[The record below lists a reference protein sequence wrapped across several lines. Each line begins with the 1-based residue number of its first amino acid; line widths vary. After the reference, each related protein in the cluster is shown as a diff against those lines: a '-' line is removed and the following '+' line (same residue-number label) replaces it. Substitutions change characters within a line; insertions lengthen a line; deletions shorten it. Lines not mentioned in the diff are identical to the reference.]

1 MTHEQQAD
9 SFRVADLPSIHGG
22 AAASG
27 VIRAVPEDFYVEES
41 LPFELS
47 GEGEHLYL
55 FVEKR
60 ELNSGDAARLLAT
73 AAGLRRRNVS
83 MAGLKDKYA
92 VTRQWFS
99 LHLPGMPDPDFSDLP
114 PSVRI
119 LKQQRHTRKLHR
131 GAIRLNR
138 FRLLVRDLQGE
149 TELLAERLRLIARHG
164 FPNYFGEQRFGRG
177 YANLRRAIAVL
188 EHGSTRSPVEGM
200 YLSAVRSMLFNLVL
214 AARVSTDNWCTA
226 IPGDV
231 MQLSH
236 SNSLFRV
243 DDADADTEIESRLSA
258 QQIHVTGPLAG
269 LPARIMPE
277 DDALQYENS
286 LLKEH
291 QFWIEGL
298 QRCSAKADRR
308 PLRAP
313 AGDLEFNLHGDQLQL
328 EFTLQ
333 RGSYATSLLREVLT
347 QVPFSMDV

>member
-1 MTHEQQAD
+1 MIHEQQAD
-9 SFRVADLPSIHGG
+9 SFRVADLPCVHGG
-22 AAASG
+22 PVASG

-73 AAGLRRRNVS
+73 AAGLRRRKVS
-83 MAGLKDKYA
+83 MAGLKDKHA

-99 LHLPGMPDPDFSDLP
+99 LHLPGMPDPDFSELP
-114 PSVRI
+114 SGVRI
-119 LKQQRHTRKLHR
+119 LQQQRHTRKLRR

-138 FRLLVRDLQGE
+138 FRLLVRDLQGD
-149 TELLAERLRLIARHG
+149 TDLLTERLQLISRHG

-177 YANLRRAIAVL
+177 YGNLRRAIAVL
-188 EHGSTRSPVEGM
+188 ERGATRSPVEGM

-214 AARVSTDNWCTA
+214 AARISAGNWCS
-226 IPGDV
+226 PMCGDV

-243 DDADADTEIESRLSA
+243 DDADAEIINRLSEK
-258 QQIHVTGPLAG
+258 QIHVTGPLVG

-277 DDALQYENS
+277 DEALQYEES
-286 LLKEH
+286 LLREH
-291 QFWIEGL
+291 QFWVEGL
-298 QRCSAKADRR
+298 RHCGLKVDRR

-313 AGDLEFNLHGDQLQL
+313 AGEIEFNLHGDQLQL

-347 QVPFSMDV
+347 QVPYSMDV

>member
-1 MTHEQQAD
+1 MIHEQQAD
-9 SFRVADLPSIHGG
+9 SFRVADLSYVHGKP
-22 AAASG
+22 AASG
-27 VIRAVPEDFYVEES
+27 VIRAEPEDFYVEES

-73 AAGLRRRNVS
+73 AAGLRRRKVS

-99 LHLPGMPDPDFSDLP
+99 LHLPGMPDPDFSALP
-114 PSVRI
+114 SSVRI
-119 LKQQRHTRKLHR
+119 RQQQRHTRKLRR

-138 FRLLVRDLQGE
+138 FRLLVRDLQGD
-149 TELLAERLRLIARHG
+149 TDLLTQRLQLIARFG

-177 YANLRRAIAVL
+177 YANLRRAIVVL
-188 EHGSTRSPVEGM
+188 ERGSTRSPVEGL

-214 AARVSTDNWCTA
+214 SARISAGNWCSA
-226 IPGDV
+226 MPGDV

-243 DDADADTEIESRLSA
+243 DAADAEIDSRLTA
-258 QQIHVTGPLAG
+258 QQIHVTGPLTG
-269 LPARIMPE
+269 LPARILPE
-277 DDALQYENS
+277 GDALQFERS
-286 LLKEH
+286 LLNAH

-298 QRCSAKADRR
+298 QRCGLKADRR

-313 AGDLEFNLHGDQLQL
+313 AGELEFNLHRDQLQL

-347 QVPFSMDV
+347 QVPRSMDV

>member
-1 MTHEQQAD
+1 MNHEQQAD
-9 SFRVADLPSIHGG
+9 SFRVADLSYVHGRP
-22 AAASG
+22 AASG
-27 VIRAVPEDFYVEES
+27 VIRAEPEDFYVEES

-73 AAGLRRRNVS
+73 AAGLRRRKVS

-99 LHLPGMPDPDFSDLP
+99 LHLPGMPDPDFSALP
-114 PSVRI
+114 SSVRI
-119 LKQQRHTRKLHR
+119 LQQQRHRRKLRR
-131 GAIRLNR
+131 GAIRMNR
-138 FRLLVRDLQGE
+138 FRLLVRDLQGD
-149 TELLAERLRLIARHG
+149 TELLAQRLQQIARHG

-188 EHGSTRSPVEGM
+188 ERGSTRSPVEGL
-200 YLSAVRSMLFNLVL
+200 YLSAVRSMLFNVVL
-214 AARVSTDNWCTA
+214 AARISAGNWCA
-226 IPGDV
+226 AMPGDV

-243 DDADADTEIESRLSA
+243 DDADAEIDSRLTA
-258 QQIHVTGPLAG
+258 QQIHVTGPLTG
-269 LPARIMPE
+269 LPARILPE
-277 DDALQYENS
+277 GDALQFEKS
-286 LLKEH
+286 LLNAH
-291 QFWIEGL
+291 QFWIDGVL
-298 QRCSAKADRR
+298 RCGVKADRR

-313 AGDLEFNLHGDQLQL
+313 AADLEFNLQRDQLQL

-347 QVPFSMDV
+347 QVPYSMDV

>member
-9 SFRVADLPSIHGG
+9 SFRVADLPCVHGG
-22 AAASG
+22 PAASG
-27 VIRAVPEDFYVEES
+27 VIRAQPEDFYVEES

-60 ELNSGDAARLLAT
+60 ELNSGDAAKLLAT
-73 AAGLRRRNVS
+73 AAGLRRRKVS

-114 PSVRI
+114 AEVTI
-119 LKQQRHTRKLHR
+119 LQQQRHSRKLRR

-138 FRLLVRDLQGE
+138 FRLLVRDLQGDSKQ
-149 TELLAERLRLIARHG
+149 LAERLQQIADHG
-164 FPNYFGEQRFGRG
+164 FPNYFGEQRFGHG
-177 YANLRRAIAVL
+177 HANLRRAIAVL
-188 EHGSTRSPVEGM
+188 ERGSTRSPVEGM
-200 YLSAVRSMLFNLVL
+200 YLSAVRSMLFNTVL
-214 AARVSTDNWCTA
+214 AARISSGNWCSPM
-226 IPGDV
+226 PGDV

-236 SNSLFRV
+236 SNSLFRI
-243 DDADADTEIESRLSA
+243 DDIDTEIEHRLIA

-269 LPARIMPE
+269 LPARILPE
-277 DDALQYENS
+277 GDALQYEHS
-286 LLKEH
+286 LLYVY
-291 QFWIEGL
+291 QFWVEGL
-298 QRCSAKADRR
+298 QRCGLKADRR

-313 AGDLEFNLHGDQLQL
+313 AGDLEFHIHGDQLQL

-333 RGSYATSLLREVLT
+333 RGTYATSLLREVLT
-347 QVPFSMDV
+347 QVPFKMDV

>member
-9 SFRVADLPSIHGG
+9 SFRVADLRYIYGG
-22 AAASG
+22 PAASG
-27 VIRAVPEDFYVEES
+27 VIRTVPEDFYVEES

-55 FVEKR
+55 YVEKR
-60 ELNSGDAARLLAT
+60 ELNSGDAARLLAV
-73 AAGLRRRNVS
+73 AAGLRRRKVS

-99 LHLPGMPDPDFSDLP
+99 LHLPGMPDPDFSNLP
-114 PSVRI
+114 SNVRI
-119 LKQQRHTRKLHR
+119 LQQQRHTRKLRR

-138 FRLLVRDLQGE
+138 FRLLVRDLQGDRD
-149 TELLAERLRLIARHG
+149 LLAERLQLIAGHG

-188 EHGSTRSPVEGM
+188 ERGSTLSPVEGM

-214 AARVSTDNWCTA
+214 NARISAGNWCSPIA
-226 IPGDV
+226 GDV

-243 DDADADTEIESRLSA
+243 DDTDAEIESRLSA
-258 QQIHVTGPLAG
+258 QLIHVTGPMAG

-277 DDALQYENS
+277 NEALQHENS
-286 LLKEH
+286 LLKQH
-291 QFWIEGL
+291 QFWVEGL
-298 QRCSAKADRR
+298 RRCGLKADRR

-313 AGDLEFNLHGDQLQL
+313 AGDLEFNLCGDQLQL

-347 QVPFSMDV
+347 QVPYAMDV

>member
-1 MTHEQQAD
+1 MTREQQAD
-9 SFRVADLPSIHGG
+9 SFRVADLPYIHGG
-22 AAASG
+22 PAASG

-60 ELNSGDAARLLAT
+60 ELNSCDAARLLAT
-73 AAGLRRRNVS
+73 AAGLRRRRVS

-99 LHLPGMPDPDFSDLP
+99 LHLPGMPDPDFSALP
-114 PSVRI
+114 SSVSI
-119 LKQQRHTRKLHR
+119 LKQQRHTRKLRR

-138 FRLLVRDLQGE
+138 FKLLIRDLQGD
-149 TELLAERLRLIARHG
+149 TNLLAERLQLIAWHG

-188 EHGSTRSPVEGM
+188 ERGSKRSPVEGM
-200 YLSAVRSMLFNLVL
+200 YLSASRSMLFNLVL
-214 AARVSTDNWCTA
+214 AARISAGNWCAA
-226 IPGDV
+226 IAGDV

-236 SNSLFRV
+236 SNSLFRI
-243 DDADADTEIESRLSA
+243 DDADAEIESRLSE
-258 QQIHVTGPLAG
+258 QLIHVTGPLAG

-277 DDALQYENS
+277 DEALLYENS
-286 LLKEH
+286 LLMEY

-298 QRCSAKADRR
+298 RRCGVKADRR

-313 AGDLEFNLHGDQLQL
+313 VGDLEFNFHGDRLQL

-347 QVPFSMDV
+347 QLPYGMDV

>member
-1 MTHEQQAD
+1 MTHEHQAD
-9 SFRVADLPSIHGG
+9 SSRAADLPSVHGG
-22 AAASG
+22 PAARG
-27 VIRAVPEDFYVEES
+27 VLRTVPEDLSVEAR

-73 AAGLRRRNVS
+73 AAGLRRRKVS

-114 PSVRI
+114 PNVRI
-119 LKQQRHTRKLHR
+119 LQQQRHTRKLRR
-131 GAIRLNR
+131 GAIRVNR

-149 TELLAERLRLIARHG
+149 TDLLAERLHLIARHG

-214 AARVSTDNWCTA
+214 AARVSTGNWCA
-226 IPGDV
+226 AMPGDV
-231 MQLSH
+231 MQLTH

-243 DDADADTEIESRLSA
+243 DDADAEIESRLSA
-258 QQIHVTGPLAG
+258 QQIHVTGPLVG
-269 LPARIMPE
+269 LPARVMPE
-277 DDALQYENS
+277 DDALQYEKS
-286 LLKEH
+286 LLREY
-291 QFWIEGL
+291 QFWVEGL
-298 QRCSAKADRR
+298 QRCGLKADRR

-313 AGDLEFNLHGDQLQL
+313 AGDLAFNLQGDQLQL

-347 QVPFSMDV
+347 QLPYSMDV

>member
-1 MTHEQQAD
+1 
-9 SFRVADLPSIHGG
+9 
-22 AAASG
+22 
-27 VIRAVPEDFYVEES
+27 VPEDFYVEES

-73 AAGLRRRNVS
+73 AAGLRRRKVS

-99 LHLPGMPDPDFSDLP
+99 LHLPGMPDPDFSELP
-114 PSVRI
+114 SSVRI
-119 LKQQRHTRKLHR
+119 LQQQRHTRKLRR

-138 FRLLVRDLQGE
+138 FRLLVRDLQGN
-149 TELLAERLRLIARHG
+149 TDLLAERLQLISRHG

-177 YANLRRAIAVL
+177 HGNLSRAIAVL

-214 AARVSTDNWCTA
+214 AARISA
-226 IPGDV
+226 
-231 MQLSH
+231 
-236 SNSLFRV
+236 
-243 DDADADTEIESRLSA
+243 DDADAEIESRLSA
-258 QQIHVTGPLAG
+258 QQIHVTGPLVG

-277 DDALQYENS
+277 EDALQYEES
-286 LLKEH
+286 LLREH
-291 QFWIEGL
+291 HFWIDGL
-298 QRCSAKADRR
+298 QRCGVKADRR

-313 AGDLEFNLHGDQLQL
+313 AGDLEFNLHGDRLQL

-347 QVPFSMDV
+347 QVPYSIDV

>member
-1 MTHEQQAD
+1 
-9 SFRVADLPSIHGG
+9 
-22 AAASG
+22 
-27 VIRAVPEDFYVEES
+27 
-41 LPFELS
+41 
-47 GEGEHLYL
+47 
-55 FVEKR
+55 
-60 ELNSGDAARLLAT
+60 
-73 AAGLRRRNVS
+73 
-83 MAGLKDKYA
+83 YA

-99 LHLPGMPDPDFSDLP
+99 LHLPGMADPDFSALP
-114 PSVRI
+114 SSVRI
-119 LKQQRHTRKLHR
+119 LQQQRHTRKLRR

-138 FRLLVRDLQGE
+138 FRLLVRDLQGD
-149 TELLAERLRLIARHG
+149 TDLLTQRLQLIARHG

-188 EHGSTRSPVEGM
+188 ERGSTCSPVEGL
-200 YLSAVRSMLFNLVL
+200 YLSAVRSMLFNVVL
-214 AARVSTDNWCTA
+214 GARISAGNWCSAMT
-226 IPGDV
+226 GDV

-243 DDADADTEIESRLSA
+243 DAADAEIDSRLAA
-258 QQIHVTGPLAG
+258 QQIHVTGPLVG

-277 DDALQYENS
+277 GEALQYEKS
-286 LLKEH
+286 LLNAH

-298 QRCSAKADRR
+298 RHCGLRADRR

-347 QVPFSMDV
+347 QVPYNMDV

>member
-1 MTHEQQAD
+1 MTHECQAD
-9 SFRVADLPSIHGG
+9 SFRVADLPHVYGG
-22 AAASG
+22 PVASG

-60 ELNSGDAARLLAT
+60 ELNSGDAARLLAA
-73 AAGLRRRNVS
+73 AAGLRRRKVS

-99 LHLPGMPDPDFSDLP
+99 LHLPGIPDPDFSNLP
-114 PSVRI
+114 RNVRI
-119 LKQQRHTRKLHR
+119 LEQQRHTRKLRR

-138 FRLLVRDLQGE
+138 FRLLVRDLQGD
-149 TELLAERLRLIARHG
+149 TDLLAERLQLIARHG

-177 YANLRRAIAVL
+177 YGNLRRAIVVL

-214 AARVSTDNWCTA
+214 AARISAGNWCRPM
-226 IPGDV
+226 PGDV

-243 DDADADTEIESRLSA
+243 DDADAEIESRLSEKL
-258 QQIHVTGPLAG
+258 IHVTGPLVG
-269 LPARIMPE
+269 LSARIMPE
-277 DDALQYENS
+277 DDALQYENA
-286 LLKEH
+286 LLRGH
-291 QFWIEGL
+291 QFWVEGL
-298 QRCSAKADRR
+298 RRCGLKADRR

-313 AGDLEFNLHGDQLQL
+313 AGELEFNLHGDQLQL

-333 RGSYATSLLREVLT
+333 RGSYATSLLREMLT
-347 QVPFSMDV
+347 QVPYSMDV

>member
-9 SFRVADLPSIHGG
+9 SFRVANLPYLHGSP
-22 AAASG
+22 AASG
-27 VIRAVPEDFYVEES
+27 VIRTVPEDFYVEES

-60 ELNSGDAARLLAT
+60 ELNSGDTARLLAV

-114 PSVRI
+114 RNVRI
-119 LKQQRHTRKLHR
+119 LQQQRHTRKLRR

-138 FRLLVRDLQGE
+138 FRLLIRDLQGDS
-149 TELLAERLRLIARHG
+149 ELLTEKLQKIAGHG

-177 YANLRRAIAVL
+177 YANLRRAITVL
-188 EHGSTRSPVEGM
+188 ERGSTCSPVEGM

-214 AARVSTDNWCTA
+214 AARISAGNWCS
-226 IPGDV
+226 PMRGDV
-231 MQLSH
+231 MQLSQ

-243 DDADADTEIESRLSA
+243 DEANSEIDHRLSE
-258 QQIHVTGPLAG
+258 QQIHVTGPLVG
-269 LPARIMPE
+269 LAARIMPE
-277 DDALQYENS
+277 DEALQYENS
-286 LLKEH
+286 LLREH

-298 QRCSAKADRR
+298 QYCGVKADRR

-333 RGSYATSLLREVLT
+333 RGSYATSLLREVVT
-347 QVPFSMDV
+347 QVPYSMDM